1 MVDKIR
7 CLVVYIMLYTSY
19 VHRYVYMLTIVYIY
33 IYNYIYM
40 QYTYTRLFIYVHVC
54 TVCTYTNI
62 ATVQIHTYILHAIIP
77 IHIPIVSQNSWFTL
91 LVKSQS
97 HAPVASTRF
106 RSAEQADLST
116 SRHWFQSQL
125 RGREGEPAAG
135 DGWRPARAQVFF
147 EDSGQW
153 R

>member
-1 MVDKIR
+1 
-7 CLVVYIMLYTSY
+7 
-19 VHRYVYMLTIVYIY
+19 
-33 IYNYIYM
+33 M

-147 EDSGQW
+147 EDSGQ
-153 R
+153 